1 MKILRKILH
10 FLLLIAALI
19 IQITFFEHLKM
30 FNIYFDLVLIIV
42 VVLTLTGGAFYGI
55 ISGFIAGI
63 LLDLIAGDLAGI
75 SALIY
80 ALDAFIVWRLVQSG
94 LKYRL
99 LSQLFLIFAVTE
111 ANILI
116 ISLIRFLFNYDMEL
130 RLLGLELLL
139 KPAFNILLMLAIY
152 PAVSIS
158 LRQRTESL
166 ESKY

>member
-1 MKILRKILH
+1 MKILRKILY

-42 VVLTLTGGAFYGI
+42 VALTLTGGAFYGM
-55 ISGFIAGI
+55 ISGFIAGL

-80 ALDAFIVWRLVQSG
+80 ALDAFIVWRLMQSG
-94 LKYRL
+94 LRYRL

-116 ISLIRFLFNYDMEL
+116 IGLIRFLFNYDIGL
-130 RLLGLELLL
+130 RPLGLELLL

-152 PAVSIS
+152 PAVRIS
-158 LRQRTESL
+158 LRQRTDKL
-166 ESKY
+166 GFKY

>member
-1 MKILRKILH
+1 MKILRKILY

-19 IQITFFEHLKM
+19 IQITFFEYLKL

-55 ISGFIAGI
+55 ISGFIAGL
-63 LLDLIAGDLAGI
+63 LLDFIAGDLAGI

-80 ALDAFIVWRLVQSG
+80 ALDAFIVWRLMQSG
-94 LKYRL
+94 LRHRL

-111 ANILI
+111 ANILTI
-116 ISLIRFLFNYDMEL
+116 VLIRFLFNYDIEL
-130 RLLGLELLL
+130 
-139 KPAFNILLMLAIY
+139 LLMLAIY
-152 PAVSIS
+152 PAVRIS

-166 ESKY
+166 EFKY